1 MCVIRCGISSLLP
14 SLLVPRTDRPIP
26 TSATAATAI
35 DIGGPARKV
44 FRSISASSSFHR
56 LPCSTEDGQE
66 DTSPRVSPPERSK
79 AVSSPPLS
87 ALPKTFQRIISP
99 NSKFAAFALD
109 TNNSRMNFSVFVGE
123 SRTSQP
129 ARPLPPPSPVCG
141 GLSTSRPPCLPP
153 SCPLV
158 CLTNRDDSKA
168 LGPLLSRT
176 LFHTTLYLLLKSPKC
191 LFQFVN

>member
-1 MCVIRCGISSLLP
+1 MCNKVWY
-14 SLLVPRTDRPIP
+14 LVPSPLPAGPPNRPTDSDLGHRRHRHRHWRTCPKSFP
-26 TSATAATAI
+26 LN
-35 DIGGPARKV
+35 
-44 FRSISASSSFHR
+44 FSIFFLSSSPLFDRGWPRGHF
-56 LPCSTEDGQE
+56 
-66 DTSPRVSPPERSK
+66 PRVSPPERSK